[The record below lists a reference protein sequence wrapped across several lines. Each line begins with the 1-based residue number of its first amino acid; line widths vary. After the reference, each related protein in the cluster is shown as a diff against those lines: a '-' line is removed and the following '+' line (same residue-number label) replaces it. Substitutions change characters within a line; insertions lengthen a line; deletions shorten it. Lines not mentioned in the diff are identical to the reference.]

1 MAQEIKE
8 KKVVETE
15 EENKTEEK
23 ENETMSEETKKEEKG
38 TVKESKKEKEG
49 FFKKFWKGAKRHK
62 REIFACAGGILA
74 GVGGTLGVEKLGE
87 MYGNKKNAAQ
97 QQNYIESE
105 NVYDETL
112 SPNE

>member
-1 MAQEIKE
+1 MATEN
-8 KKVVETE
+8 KVVEE
-15 EENKTEEK
+15 QENKNEEKK

-38 TVKESKKEKEG
+38 TVKEKKEKEG
-49 FFKKFWKGAKRHK
+49 FFKKFWKGAKKHK

>member
-1 MAQEIKE
+1 MATENKE

-23 ENETMSEETKKEEKG
+23 ENKEMSEDTKKEEKG
-38 TVKESKKEKEG
+38 TVKEKKEKEG
-49 FFKKFWKGAKRHK
+49 FFKKIWKGAKKHK